1 MSDPIAEYLQWKK
14 QGGELRAR
22 AKQAIEARFRELLTE
37 AVHLAE
43 EYRADFGAQLAPPAV
58 VTSFKFKAGGKK
70 AAKKAAP
77 APVLVKAPTQAPAP
91 APKAAKPNPKVAGLE
106 RQLAA
111 AKKKLEAAKA
121 KGAGTKNLEDRIYEL
136 EDDLR
141 LLTQSA

>member
-14 QGGELRAR
+14 QGGDLRAK

-43 EYRADFGAQLAPPAV
+43 EYRADFGLALTPPAS

-70 AAKKAAP
+70 FGKKAAP
-77 APVLVKAPTQAPAP
+77 AVATPIAAPVVKAQ
-91 APKAAKPNPKVAGLE
+91 AAKPDPKTVALE
-106 RQLAA
+106 KQLAA
-111 AKKKLEAAKA
+111 ARKKLESAKE
-121 KGAGTKNLEDRIYEL
+121 KGAGTKNLEDRVYEL

-141 LLTQSA
+141 LATQSV

>member
-1 MSDPIAEYLQWKK
+1 MNDPIAEYLQWKK
-14 QGGELRAR
+14 QGGDLRAK

-43 EYRADFGAQLAPPAV
+43 EYRADFGVALTPPAA

-70 AAKKAAP
+70 VAKKAAP
-77 APVLVKAPTQAPAP
+77 APVAVA
-91 APKAAKPNPKVAGLE
+91 AAKPDPKVAALE

-111 AKKKLEAAKA
+111 ARKKLDAAKA
-121 KGAGTKNLEDRIYEL
+121 KGGSTKNLEDRVYEL

-141 LLTQSA
+141 LATHSA

>member
-14 QGGELRAR
+14 QGGELRSR

-37 AVHLAE
+37 AVQLAE
-43 EYRADFGAQLAPPAV
+43 EYRADFGVVLAPPAA

-70 AAKKAAP
+70 PVKKAAP
-77 APVLVKAPTQAPAP
+77 APAAAPVVVKAAA
-91 APKAAKPNPKVAGLE
+91 AVKADPKIATLE

-111 AKKKLEAAKA
+111 ARKKLDGAKA
-121 KGAGTKNLEDRIYEL
+121 KGAGTKNLEDRVYEL

-141 LLTQSA
+141 LATQSV

>member
-14 QGGELRAR
+14 QGGDLRAK

-43 EYRADFGAQLAPPAV
+43 EYRADFGVVLAPPVA
-58 VTSFKFKAGGKK
+58 VTSFKFRAP
-70 AAKKAAP
+70 AKKAVKKAVP
-77 APVLVKAPTQAPAP
+77 TAEPVKAA
-91 APKAAKPNPKVAGLE
+91 NPKVVALE

-111 AKKKLEAAKA
+111 ARKKVDAAKA
-121 KGAGTKNLEDRIYEL
+121 KGAGTKNLEDRVYEL

-141 LLTQSA
+141 LATQSV

>member
-1 MSDPIAEYLQWKK
+1 MSDPIADYLQWKK

-43 EYRADFGAQLAPPAV
+43 EYRADFGVTLAPPAV

-70 AAKKAAP
+70 AVKKAAAAPALAP
-77 APVLVKAPTQAPAP
+77 APVVMKAPVKAD
-91 APKAAKPNPKVAGLE
+91 PKIAGLE

-111 AKKKLEAAKA
+111 ARKKLETAKA